1 MIEKTNSSNSD
12 DSCDISGPESGPYQI
27 IIQDFVSSVIP
38 KIFSVD
44 NPVSVSIHL
53 TDDSEI
59 QKLNKEYR
67 NVDSETD
74 VLSFEDGFIS
84 PDGIYHAGEIAV
96 SVPYAKRTKDNRTL
110 EQYIL
115 FLITHGLL
123 HLSGTHHETEEERE
137 EVIEIGEK
145 ILREYNESHS

>member
-1 MIEKTNSSNSD
+1 MENTNTHSD
-12 DSCDISGPESGPYQI
+12 DSCDVTGPESGPYQI
-27 IIQDFVSSVIP
+27 SIQKFVLAVIP

-44 NPVSVSIHL
+44 GRVSVSILL
-53 TDDSEI
+53 TDDDEI
-59 QKLNKEYR
+59 QRLNEEFR
-67 NVDSETD
+67 NVGSPTD
-74 VLSFEDGFIS
+74 VLSFEDGLMS
-84 PDGIYHAGEIAV
+84 PDGVYYAGEIAV
-96 SVPYAKRTKDNRTL
+96 SVPYAKRTKDDRSL

-137 EVIEIGEK
+137 NVIEIGEK